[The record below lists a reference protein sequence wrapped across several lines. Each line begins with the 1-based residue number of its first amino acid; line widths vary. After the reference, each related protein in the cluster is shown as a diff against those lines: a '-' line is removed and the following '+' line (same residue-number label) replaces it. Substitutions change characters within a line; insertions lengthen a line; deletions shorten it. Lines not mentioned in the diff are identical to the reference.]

1 MTDVA
6 PSSLPATSPTA
17 VPPLAAPP
25 PAPQKLDDLMLA
37 MDVVD
42 TLRHQENL
50 ALKELDDDVRK
61 AELVKRLKQIYASQG
76 IEVPD
81 TIVEL
86 GVKAL
91 EESRFVYTPTPPS
104 LSRTLATMWVDRKRW
119 SLILGSAGLALAAL
133 IGGYQYFVVGAAERA
148 ATASRVEITETLP
161 AALAKAKRT
170 ALDEATAA
178 AAKAKASDIAG
189 RGEAAIAR
197 KDVPAAKGAIG
208 ELDGLTATLREAYE
222 VRIVS
227 RPNVRSGVWR
237 QNPKSPGARNH
248 YLIVEAIG
256 QDGRALE
263 RSITNEEDQTTSKVT
278 IWGQRVPQATYD
290 QVARDK
296 QDDQIIQNTR
306 LGEKRRGE
314 IEVRWSMP
322 VQAGAITKW

>member
-6 PSSLPATSPTA
+6 TTSPTVTA
-17 VPPLAAPP
+17 SVAAPP
-25 PAPQKLDDLMLA
+25 VAAQKLDDLMLA

-61 AELVKRLKQIYASQG
+61 AELIKRLKQIYAGQG

-81 TIVEL
+81 SIVEQ

-104 LSRTLATMWVDRKRW
+104 LSRTLATMWVERKRW
-119 SLILGSAGLALAAL
+119 SLILGIAGLSVAIL
-133 IGGYQYFVVGAAERA
+133 GGAYQYFVVGAGERA

-161 AALAKAKRT
+161 ATLSKAKRT
-170 ALDEATAA
+170 ALDEAKVAD
-178 AAKAKASDIAG
+178 AKAKATDIAG

-197 KDVPAAKGAIG
+197 KDVAAVKAAIG
-208 ELDGLTATLREAYE
+208 EDRLTATLRETYE
-222 VRIVS
+222 VRIVA
-227 RPNVRSGVWR
+227 RKDVPRSGVYF
-237 QNPKSPGARNH
+237 SPRGGATDTRY

-256 QDGRALE
+256 ADGRALE
-263 RSITNEEDQTTSKVT
+263 RTVTSESDQSVTKVT
-278 IWGQRVPQATYD
+278 MWGQRVPKATYD

-296 QDDQIIQNTR
+296 QDDNVIQNTR

-314 IEVRWSMP
+314 VDVRWSMP

>member
-6 PSSLPATSPTA
+6 TTSPTA

-61 AELVKRLKQIYASQG
+61 AELVKRLKQIYAGQG

-81 TIVEL
+81 SIVEQ

-91 EESRFVYTPTPPS
+91 EESRFVYTPPPPS
-104 LSRTLATMWVDRKRW
+104 FARMLATMWVERRRW
-119 SLILGSAGLALAAL
+119 SLILGTTGLA
-133 IGGYQYFVVGAAERA
+133 IGILGGAYQYFVVGAAERA
-148 ATASRVEITETLP
+148 ATASRIEITQTLP
-161 AALAKAKRT
+161 AALTKAKQT
-170 ALDEATAA
+170 ALDEAKVAE
-178 AAKAKASDIAG
+178 AKAKATDIAG
-189 RGEAAIAR
+189 MGEAAINR
-197 KDVPAAKGAIG
+197 KDVPAAKAAITD
-208 ELDGLTATLREAYE
+208 LDKLTATLREAYE

-227 RPNVRSGVWR
+227 RKDVRSGVWR

-256 QDGRALE
+256 PDGRALE

-278 IWGQRVPQATYD
+278 IWGQRVPQSTYD

-314 IEVRWSMP
+314 IDVRWAMP

>member
-6 PSSLPATSPTA
+6 PSSALATASA
-17 VPPLAAPP
+17 SAPP
-25 PAPQKLDDLMLA
+25 AAPQKLDDLMLA

-50 ALKELDDDVRK
+50 ALKELDDDARK
-61 AELVKRLKQIYASQG
+61 AELVKRLRQIYAGQG

-81 TIVEL
+81 SIIEQ
-86 GVKAL
+86 GVRAL
-91 EESRFVYTPTPPS
+91 EESRFVYTTPPPS
-104 LSRTLATMWVDRKRW
+104 LARTLATMWVDRKRW
-119 SLILGSAGLALAAL
+119 SLILGSAGLAIA
-133 IGGYQYFVVGAAERA
+133 IVGGAYQYFVVGGAERA
-148 ATASRVEITETLP
+148 ATAARIEITETLP
-161 AALAKAKRT
+161 AALAKAERT
-170 ALDEATAA
+170 ALDEAIAA
-178 AAKAKASDIAG
+178 DAKARAADLAG
-189 RGEAAIAR
+189 RGKAALAR
-197 KDVPAAKGAIG
+197 KDVPAVKASLAD
-208 ELDGLTATLREAYE
+208 LDGLVATLREVYQ

-227 RPNVRSGVWR
+227 RADVRSGVWR

-263 RSITNEEDQTTSKVT
+263 RSITNEEDQTTSKVK

-314 IEVRWSMP
+314 LDVRWSMP
-322 VQAGAITKW
+322 VMTGAITKW

>member
-6 PSSLPATSPTA
+6 TTSPT
-17 VPPLAAPP
+17 VTPPVAAPP
-25 PAPQKLDDLMLA
+25 AAPQKLDDLMLA

-50 ALKELDDDVRK
+50 ALKELDDDERK

-81 TIVEL
+81 SIVEQ

-104 LSRTLATMWVDRKRW
+104 LSRTFATMWVERKRW
-119 SLILGSAGLALAAL
+119 SLILGMAGLSIAIL
-133 IGGYQYFVVGAAERA
+133 GGAYQYFVVGAGERA
-148 ATASRVEITETLP
+148 ATASRIEISETLP
-161 AALAKAKRT
+161 AALVKAKQT
-170 ALDEATAA
+170 ALDEAKVAD
-178 AAKAKASDIAG
+178 AKAKASEIAG

-197 KDVPAAKGAIG
+197 KDVPAAKAAIAD
-208 ELDGLTATLREAYE
+208 LDGLTATLRQAYE

-227 RPNVRSGVWR
+227 RKDVRSGVFF
-237 QNPKSPGARNH
+237 SPRGGASDTRY

-256 QDGRALE
+256 GDGRALE
-263 RSITNEEDQTTSKVT
+263 RTITSESDQSVSKVT
-278 IWGQRVPQATYD
+278 MWGQRVPKPTYD

-296 QDDQIIQNTR
+296 QDDNVIQNTR

>member
-6 PSSLPATSPTA
+6 TTTQAAT
-17 VPPLAAPP
+17 AAPASP

-50 ALKELDDDVRK
+50 ALKELDDDARK
-61 AELVKRLKQIYASQG
+61 VELIKRLKQIYAGQG

-81 TIVEL
+81 SIVEQ

-104 LSRTLATMWVDRKRW
+104 FGRTMATMWVDRSKW
-119 SLILGSAGLALAAL
+119 AKIIGAGVLAVVVV
-133 IGGYQYFVVGAAERA
+133 GGAFNYFVLGRSAREAEAARI
-148 ATASRVEITETLP
+148 EITQTLP
-161 AALAKAKRT
+161 AALTKAKRT

-178 AAKAKASDIAG
+178 DAKARANDFAG
-189 RGEAAIAR
+189 RGEAAITR
-197 KDVPAAKGAIG
+197 KDAPAAKAAIAD
-208 ELDGLTATLREAYE
+208 LDKLVGTLRETYV

-227 RPNVRSGVWR
+227 RKGERSGVWR
-237 QNPKSPGARNH
+237 QNPKSPGVRNY
-248 YLIVEAIG
+248 YLIAEAIG
-256 QDGRALE
+256 PDGQALE
-263 RSITNEEDQTTSKVT
+263 RSVTNEEDQSVSKVK

-296 QDDQIIQNTR
+296 QDDQIIQNDR

-314 IEVRWSMP
+314 LDVRWSMP